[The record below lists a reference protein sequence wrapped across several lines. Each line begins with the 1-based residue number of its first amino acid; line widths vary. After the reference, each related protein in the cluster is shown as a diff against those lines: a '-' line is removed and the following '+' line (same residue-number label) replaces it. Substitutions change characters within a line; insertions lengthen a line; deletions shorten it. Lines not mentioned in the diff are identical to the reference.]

1 MYGNSTNLCNRECL
15 RAGEVNRNDVFGV
28 SDARL
33 AARQAV
39 CRASSRSFPTEADMH
54 LYRFLESISRPVVLS
69 ASDEEKSNARVHNIY
84 TSAQCTAAL
93 QRLCNREYADN
104 AIECSSSASTTQ
116 PCTKNYNINAWP
128 SSLTTGGCCCS
139 CSSGCRP

>member
-28 SDARL
+28 ADARL

-104 AIECSSSASTTQ
+104 AAAAEVRRNRAQKITT
-116 PCTKNYNINAWP
+116 
-128 SSLTTGGCCCS
+128 
-139 CSSGCRP
+139 